1 MAGMG
6 RLQTH
11 VRNKLVAGALAAVPV
26 AVTFFVLWYVDS
38 KARELL
44 HLRWPLLGIAVA
56 LGAIYLL
63 GLFVTSVL
71 GQAFLGA
78 TDWILRHVPGLS
90 DLYRTWK
97 QVAISDPHDGKFGIF
112 ARVVLVPD
120 EAGRGCVLGFTSGH
134 AIEGDPRI
142 SCVFVP
148 ASPNPTTGR
157 LQFVP
162 TARCIALDLRPQ
174 EALKLLISGGNYM
187 PAGLGAATAELY
199 RYREKDPEKVL

>member
-1 MAGMG
+1 MG

-11 VRNKLVAGALAAVPV
+11 IRNKLVAGALAAVPV

-38 KARELL
+38 KARALL
-44 HLRWPLLGIAVA
+44 HIQMPLVGIVVA
-56 LGAIYLL
+56 LGVIYLF

-71 GQAFLGA
+71 GRALLSA
-78 TDWILRHVPGLS
+78 TDWILRHVPGLG
-90 DLYRTWK
+90 DLYRSWK
-97 QVAISDPHDGKFGIF
+97 QVAISDPQDGVFGMF
-112 ARVVLVPD
+112 AHVVLVPD

-134 AIEGDPRI
+134 SIEGDPRV

-148 ASPNPTTGR
+148 ASPNPTSGR

-162 TARCIALDLRPQ
+162 SSRCIKLDLRPQ

-187 PAGLGAATAELY
+187 PPAIGAATTAGF
-199 RYREKDPEKVL
+199 RF

>member
-1 MAGMG
+1 MATMG
-6 RLQTH
+6 LQAH

-26 AVTFFVLWYVDS
+26 AVTLFVLWYVDS
-38 KARELL
+38 KARSLL
-44 HLRWPLLGIAVA
+44 HLQWPLLGIVVA

-78 TDWILRHVPGLS
+78 TDWILRHVPGLG

-97 QVAISDPHDGKFGIF
+97 QVAISHPHEGKLGIF
-112 ARVVLVPD
+112 AHVVLVPD
-120 EAGRGCVLGFTSGH
+120 DAGRGCVLGFTSGH

-142 SCVFVP
+142 ACVFIP
-148 ASPNPTTGR
+148 ASPNPTSGR

-162 TARCIALDLRPQ
+162 SNRCIQLDLQPQ
-174 EALKLLISGGNYM
+174 EALKLIISGGNYLP
-187 PAGLGAATAELY
+187 PAIGAATAAQF
-199 RYREKDPEKVL
+199 RF

>member
-1 MAGMG
+1 MG

-11 VRNKLVAGALAAVPV
+11 IRNKLVAGALAAVPV

-38 KARELL
+38 KARALL
-44 HLRWPLLGIAVA
+44 HLQMPLVGIVVA
-56 LGAIYLL
+56 LGVIYLF

-71 GQAFLGA
+71 GRALLSA
-78 TDWILRHVPGLS
+78 TDWILRHVPGLG
-90 DLYRTWK
+90 DLYRSWK
-97 QVAISDPHDGKFGIF
+97 QVAISDPQDGVFGMF
-112 ARVVLVPD
+112 AHVVLVPD

-134 AIEGDPRI
+134 SIEGDPRV

-148 ASPNPTTGR
+148 ASPNPTSGR

-162 TARCIALDLRPQ
+162 QSRCLKLDLRPQ

-187 PAGLGAATAELY
+187 PPAIGAATTAGF
-199 RYREKDPEKVL
+199 RF

>member
-1 MAGMG
+1 MAAMG
-6 RLQTH
+6 LQAH

-26 AVTFFVLWYVDS
+26 AVTVFVLWYVDS
-38 KARELL
+38 KARSLL
-44 HLRWPLLGIAVA
+44 HLEWPLLGIAVA

-78 TDWILRHVPGLS
+78 TDWILRHVPGLG

-97 QVAISDPHDGKFGIF
+97 QVAISHPHEGKLGIF
-112 ARVVLVPD
+112 AHVVLVPD
-120 EAGRGCVLGFTSGH
+120 DAGRGCVLGFTSGH

-142 SCVFVP
+142 ACVFIP
-148 ASPNPTTGR
+148 ASPNPTSGR

-162 TARCIALDLRPQ
+162 SNRCIQLDLQPQ
-174 EALKLLISGGNYM
+174 EALKLIISGGNYLP
-187 PAGLGAATAELY
+187 PAIGAATAAQF
-199 RYREKDPEKVL
+199 RF